1 MLFGKRNEKEKMA
14 LIKNK
19 IKNISAEIAEIWNS
33 KKDTKQFDADG
44 WYTGNPQ
51 NSSAPEQDADD
62 L

>member
-1 MLFGKRNEKEKMA
+1 MIFGKKHEKEKKE

-33 KKDTKQFDADG
+33 KEDTKQFDADG

-51 NSSAPEQDADD
+51 DTTVPEQDADD